1 MDNSITTPLVIDMYS
16 EPYGLAGKYNE
27 TITEIATQNNVKI
40 LHELKIFWL
49 NLNDIIEKIK
59 IAMKIKL

>member
-1 MDNSITTPLVIDMYS
+1 MYS